1 MLKLHHAIFIFCS
14 FAFLVFADIEMSLS
28 GTVKD
33 SDGAAI
39 ADAFV
44 ALLSDSTINDTT
56 NALGEFI
63 IGNTAAKHPNG
74 VSAGLAHNQVSIK
87 NRQIQLTITSPVKS
101 GSVCLFSVDGKMH
114 EIVPHGKIESG
125 SHMFNLGK
133 LAAGFYIMQISL
145 DQASVASRLINSGT
159 EFFISNSFPQKKKFS
174 GIWLNAAVE
183 DEDTLVVKKEG
194 FKVTKKGISS
204 YRQTGISIVMEK
216 EEEGPVYSYAATV
229 ENTCADC
236 EVPELPE
243 SSTLT
248 VRNSKLPN
256 PFLNI
261 DGTEITR
268 KSHWR
273 CRRQQILKQAM
284 KYIYGEKPEPPELVS
299 GTVTNTKVTVHVEDK
314 GKEIDFSATIKL
326 PEKGQAPYPA
336 IINMGSFGMTI
347 GEKRVTDQG
356 VAIIN
361 FDYGRIG
368 KEQQPEGNV
377 DRNRDFQGLFYDLY
391 GGKHSAGLLM
401 AWAWGVS
408 RMIDVLQKS
417 GNEIIDCG
425 RLGVTGCSRM
435 GKAAF
440 AAGLFDERIAL
451 ILSHETSVGAVP
463 AYRIADAK
471 CPENTDNNFR
481 GQLWLSNNFKSFVKN
496 TSLLPIDAHSLIA
509 TIAPRGIYMMEN
521 QAQAQMCAQGG
532 NMAALAGAE
541 VYKALGCPQNISYN
555 SNTPNGT
562 GHCTY
567 AENFTDL
574 LIKNIAKFL
583 NHEPAETGDFVAG
596 PGTLNRAEWID
607 WTAPTLENDT
617 DIYETD

>member
-1 MLKLHHAIFIFCS
+1 MLKLHYAIFISCS
-14 FAFLVFADIEMSLS
+14 FAFLVFADIEISLS
-28 GTVKD
+28 GAVKD
-33 SDGAAI
+33 SEGAAI
-39 ADAFV
+39 ANASV

-56 NALGEFI
+56 NTLGEFNI
-63 IGNTAAKHPNG
+63 STTFTKHPSSA
-74 VSAGLAHNQVSIK
+74 SAGLSGNRISIK

-101 GSVCLFSVDGKMH
+101 GSICLFSVDGKKH
-114 EIVPHGKIESG
+114 VIVPQGKIESG
-125 SHMFNLGK
+125 IHLFSLHQ
-133 LAAGFYIMQISL
+133 LAAGFYIIRISL
-145 DQASVASRLINSGT
+145 DQACLTSRLINTGT
-159 EFFISNSFPQKKKFS
+159 EFFISSSFFNKKSSS
-174 GIWLNAAVE
+174 GILLNAE
-183 DEDTLVVKKEG
+183 ESEDTLIVKKEG
-194 FKVTKKGISS
+194 FKVTKKRISS

-216 EEEGPVYSYAATV
+216 EEKRPVYSYAATV

-236 EVPELPE
+236 DVPELPE
-243 SSTLT
+243 ASTLT
-248 VRNSKLPN
+248 ARNSKLPN

-268 KSHWR
+268 KSQWH

-326 PEKGQAPYPA
+326 PDKGQAPYPA

-356 VAIIN
+356 VAVIN
-361 FDYGRIG
+361 FDYSQIG

-408 RMIDVLQKS
+408 RMTDVLQKS
-417 GNEIIDCG
+417 GKEIIDCG

-463 AYRIADAK
+463 AYRVADAK

-481 GQLWLSNNFKSFVKN
+481 GQLWLSNNFTPFVKN

-555 SNTPNGT
+555 SNTPGGT
-562 GHCTY
+562 NHCTY

-574 LIKNIAKFL
+574 LIKNITKFL
-583 NHEPAETGDFVAG
+583 KHEPAETGEFVAG
-596 PGTLNRAEWID
+596 PGTLNRNDWID

>member
-1 MLKLHHAIFIFCS
+1 MFKLHYTVFIF
-14 FAFLVFADIEMSLS
+14 FMVFSIIADVKISLN

-33 SDGAAI
+33 ENDEVLSRAT
-39 ADAFV
+39 V
-44 ALLSDSTINDTT
+44 MLLSDSTLNDTT
-56 NALGEFI
+56 NTLGEFH
-63 IGNTAAKHPNG
+63 IGNTGVKQLNG
-74 VSAGLAHNQVSIK
+74 ASAGLRHNRISIR
-87 NRQIQLTITSPVKS
+87 NQQIQLTIASPVKS
-101 GSVCLFSVDGKMH
+101 GSICLFSVNGKKH
-114 EIVPHGKIESG
+114 VIVPYSKIESG
-125 SHMFNLGK
+125 IHMYNLPK
-133 LAAGFYIMQISL
+133 FAAGFYIMHITL
-145 DQASVASRLINSGT
+145 DQETVTSRLINTGT
-159 EFFISNSFPQKKKFS
+159 EFFINNTFSQKKS
-174 GIWLNAAVE
+174 GSGVRLNAAE
-183 DEDTLVVKKEG
+183 ESIDTLIVKKDG
-194 FKVTKKGISS
+194 FKLTKKGISS
-204 YRQTGISIVMEK
+204 YQQTGISIVMEK
-216 EEEGPVYSYAATV
+216 EEVRPMYSYAATV
-229 ENTCADC
+229 ENTCTDC
-236 EVPELPE
+236 EVTELPE
-243 SSTLT
+243 GSTLT
-248 VRNSKLPN
+248 VKNSKLPN

-261 DGTEITR
+261 DGTVITK
-268 KSHWR
+268 KSQWR

-314 GKEIDFSATIKL
+314 GKGIDFSATIKL
-326 PEKGQAPYPA
+326 PSKGQAPYPA
-336 IINMGSFGMTI
+336 IINMGNFGITI
-347 GEKRVTDQG
+347 SEKRVTDQG
-356 VAIIN
+356 VAVIN
-361 FDYGRIG
+361 FDYSQLG

-377 DRNRDFQGLFYDLY
+377 DRNRDFQGLFYDIY

-417 GNEIIDCG
+417 GKEIIDCG

-463 AYRIADAK
+463 AYRVADAK

-481 GQLWLSNNFKSFVKN
+481 GQLWLSNNFKPFVKN

-509 TIAPRGIYMMEN
+509 TIAPRGLYMMEN
-521 QAQAQMCAQGG
+521 QAEAQMCAQGG
-532 NMAALAGAE
+532 NMAAQAGAE

-574 LIKNIAKFL
+574 LIKNITKFL
-583 NHEPAETGDFVAG
+583 NHQPAETGKFVTG
-596 PGTLNRAEWID
+596 PGTLNRADWID
-607 WTAPTLENDT
+607 WTAPTLDNDT
-617 DIYETD
+617 EIYEAN